1 MAADSPVTAIPA
13 LLTDL
18 ESLSG
23 MTAHAAAGG
32 DWTAVERYETVRL
45 ALVKTLSGLA
55 ADPALRVEALGALR
69 KVESQAVTI
78 GHAIDVGRRA
88 HERSVHALRQSGT
101 ARRLYGKTRTA

>member
-1 MAADSPVTAIPA
+1 VSGIPA
-13 LLTDL
+13 LLGDL

-32 DWTAVERYETVRL
+32 DWTAVERYEAVRL

-69 KVESQAVTI
+69 QAESHAVTI
-78 GHAIDVGRRA
+78 GHAIEVGRRA
-88 HERSVHALRQSGT
+88 HARSAQALRQSST
-101 ARRLYGKTRTA
+101 ARRLYGKARTA

>member
-1 MAADSPVTAIPA
+1 VTAIPA
-13 LLTDL
+13 LLTDI

-32 DWTAVERYETVRL
+32 DWTAVERFETVRL

-55 ADPALRVEALGALR
+55 ADPALRTEALGALR
-69 KVESQAVTI
+69 QAEAHSVTI
-78 GHAIDVGRRA
+78 GHAITVGRRA

-101 ARRLYGKTRTA
+101 ARRLYGQAQTA

>member
-1 MAADSPVTAIPA
+1 MTAIPA
-13 LLTDL
+13 LLTDI

-32 DWTAVERYETVRL
+32 DWTAVERYETIRL

-55 ADPALRVEALGALR
+55 ADPALRIEALGALR
-69 KVESQAVTI
+69 QAESHSVTI

-88 HERSVHALRQSGT
+88 HERSAQTLRQSGT
-101 ARRLYGKTRTA
+101 ARRLYGKARSA